1 MNEKPQMNVQLNAI
15 KQNLWT
21 TITDAISAVLS
32 GPFWWVLFSLI
43 LIYHPVLW
51 LMRTWQDPAYQTSG
65 LWIALIVLALF
76 CLSVTS
82 SRGQFT
88 QKSEPSSSTEGLS
101 PSKWIGLAVLSCGC
115 RLLSQVFA
123 IHILGALALVV
134 DVYVLASWLELQKR
148 GRPISPF
155 WLSILFLWSLPI
167 GHLFQRCGG
176 FILQWISAQIAG
188 VILSFSGHQAMVFGT
203 EIHWLDARIMVDPP
217 CSGASSFI
225 LSLMIWTL
233 ASCLTLPQFNLF
245 QWKSFEFIRALKG
258 LTIALLGAILANI
271 CRIIVLSLFSVFENP
286 FGVDFLQEPAHSLI
300 GLITLLCFVIL
311 PLGIWANGNLIQN
324 SGSVSYASERSSKS
338 TYLKSPSLSYSQFV
352 IQLRVQRLKK
362 YFAGIFPV
370 QTPTFSG
377 VLACLFAL
385 WIVNLPHQPMDIS
398 TERAWQTLPS
408 QLAGVSGQAVALNS
422 VESHYFQQF
431 GGHAL
436 KVRYGQTAV
445 ILVQTASPLRHLHDP
460 GDCLRGMGYD
470 VQFVDRQQ
478 GPYPS
483 NRFQAIS
490 PEGKKYWVDV
500 VFKSSSGQVVT
511 SVSEAILLWLQQPQ
525 THWMAIQRIRP
536 IQEHPEWQAQDFRL
550 AKELGHILD
559 LNVNPSAHQTNPSI
573 LIKTLTALLRQEI
586 SLTQARSQDVIPD
599 YVLSQNH
606 NVYQFKE
613 DYDVP

>member
-1 MNEKPQMNVQLNAI
+1 VQLNAI

-82 SRGQFT
+82 PRGQFT

-101 PSKWIGLAVLSCGC
+101 PSKWIGLAALSCGC
-115 RLLSQVFA
+115 RLFSQVFA

-134 DVYVLASWLELQKR
+134 DVYVLASWFGLQKR

-176 FILQWISAQIAG
+176 FILQWLSAQMAG
-188 VILSFSGHQAMVFGT
+188 GLLSFSGHQARVFGT
-203 EIHWLDARIMVDPP
+203 EIHWLDARILVDPP

-233 ASCLTLPQFNLF
+233 ACCLTMPHSS
-245 QWKSFEFIRALKG
+245 KSIVKG
-258 LTIALLGAILANI
+258 LVIALLGAVLANI
-271 CRIIVLSLFSVFENP
+271 SRIIVLCVFTVFENP
-286 FGVDFLQEPAHSLI
+286 LGVDFLQEPAHSVI
-300 GLITLLCFVIL
+300 GLLSLLCFVIL
-311 PLGIWANGNLIQN
+311 PLGCWAKGNLIQN
-324 SGSVSYASERSSKS
+324 SDSGAIASERPDKSSS
-338 TYLKSPSLSYSQFV
+338 RRSPCLSYPQFV
-352 IQLRVQRLKK
+352 LHLKFQRFKK
-362 YFAGIFPV
+362 CFTNIFIF
-370 QTPTFSG
+370 QTPAYSG
-377 VLACLFAL
+377 VLACLVGL

-398 TERAWQTLPS
+398 AEKAWQTLPS
-408 QLAGVSGQAVALNS
+408 QLAGVLGKAVTLNS
-422 VESHYFQQF
+422 VESRYFQKF
-431 GGHAL
+431 GGNAL
-436 KVRYGQTAV
+436 KVRYGQTSV
-445 ILVQTASPLRHLHDP
+445 MLVQTTSPLRHLHDP

-470 VQFVDRQQ
+470 VKFVGRQE

-536 IQEHPEWQAQDFRL
+536 IQEHPESQAQDFRL

-573 LIKTLTALLRQEI
+573 LIKTLMALLPHEI